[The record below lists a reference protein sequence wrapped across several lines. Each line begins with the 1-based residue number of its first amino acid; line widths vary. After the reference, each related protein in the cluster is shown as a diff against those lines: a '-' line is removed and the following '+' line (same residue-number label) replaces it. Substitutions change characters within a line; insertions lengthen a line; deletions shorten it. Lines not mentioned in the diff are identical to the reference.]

1 MALRGLLS
9 RPKGPFIPLLLLFK
23 NFDWSMSSISFTNVL
38 FCASIY
44 TTIRC
49 QVMML
54 KRGVWCFP
62 LRKCWGRGALRDSKE
77 GKNTPLDWRP
87 SPLYIS
93 SSPSTY
99 TSTAR
104 GMTSTSIHL
113 IGDPHSFTF
122 YHPHPD
128 FPPLLHLVSS
138 TSSFA
143 PISYGTIL
151 FLVIIIHYPSV
162 WYWQYWIYSV
172 IYYTLKDGLIIV
184 IDMFILTM
192 ISIYFSTLLKSW
204 RLQCGH
210 VYYV

>member
-9 RPKGPFIPLLLLFK
+9 RPKGPFISLLLLFK

-87 SPLYIS
+87 SPQPFTFYPSHPHTHPPLEVWHPHPSTWLETLTSTLYIL

-113 IGDPHSFTF
+113 IGDP
-122 YHPHPD
+122 
-128 FPPLLHLVSS
+128 PLTPLH
-138 TSSFA
+138 
-143 PISYGTIL
+143 
-151 FLVIIIHYPSV
+151 
-162 WYWQYWIYSV
+162 
-172 IYYTLKDGLIIV
+172 
-184 IDMFILTM
+184 FILLIHITHP
-192 ISIYFSTLLKSW
+192 STIHIHHSS
-204 RLQCGH
+204 C
-210 VYYV
+210 